1 MNDDEIYEFLANK
14 QYKINISLQTDN
26 TITYKTIG
34 VTSTIDEFIR
44 NEKIYL
50 CIFDENNNE
59 VLWDK
64 INNETDELPT
74 DLDNGKYEAYVCT
87 MPFKLE
93 KISNGITYKIKNG
106 KITEIKEN

>member
-14 QYKINISLQTDN
+14 QYKINISLQTDK

-59 VLWDK
+59 VFWDK

-87 MPFKLE
+87 MPFELE